1 MPVASTVASQM
12 EPVGHGGMCHTDTLF
27 VVHVAVVEDRH
38 HRTIRAVEEKSSS
51 AIPLRS
57 KLLKR

>member
-27 VVHVAVVEDRH
+27 VVHVTVVVSRRR
-38 HRTIRAVEEKSSS
+38 RTIRVAEESFSS

-57 KLLKR
+57 KLLKM